1 MSFAAALPY
10 IATGA
15 SVLGSF
21 FGGKGKKRS
30 TLDKR
35 QKKLYKDQMSAIYG
49 KGPLANL
56 YQFDPNATT
65 QMFQDVYAKPAYQ
78 QFQEEVVPNIT
89 GSFRGK
95 NLQNSSYLGQG
106 LSKAGSDVQAGL
118 DRNLAEMLYKGQQDA
133 LNRRAN
139 AISGLQGMNTQA
151 IDTSGSPL
159 DEFLAQLGG
168 AGSKYI
174 LENIF
179 KTPGTTGGMKG
190 PQASMSPSSVP
201 GGGLPLW
208 GARAGMFTG

>member
-21 FGGKGKKRS
+21 LGGKKKKRS

-35 QKKLYKDQMSAIYG
+35 QKKLYKDQMNAIYG
-49 KGPLANL
+49 RGPLADL
-56 YQFDPNATT
+56 YGFDPESTRS
-65 QMFQDVYAKPAYQ
+65 MFEQVYAQPAYQ
-78 QFQEEVVPNIT
+78 KFQEEVVPNIT

-133 LNRRAN
+133 LTRRAGAVQN
-139 AISGLQGMNTQA
+139 LQGMQTQA
-151 IDTSGSPL
+151 LDVSGSPL
-159 DEFLAQLGG
+159 DEFLTQLGG

-179 KTPGTTGGMKG
+179 KSPGAGSGGFG
-190 PQASMSPSSVP
+190 GASQGFNPSARGM
-201 GGGLPLW
+201 GGGRYPLF
-208 GARAGMFTG
+208 G